1 MLFKNPPQAMVSD
14 DRYGDASGALGFES
28 TQHHSHL
35 GFTQWQAAL
44 PSRILQW
51 VQAMAVWGGLWEQ
64 KI

>member
-14 DRYGDASGALGFES
+14 DQYGDASGSLGFES
-28 TQHHSHL
+28 TQHHFRPR
-35 GFTQWQAAL
+35 FTQSQAAL

-51 VQAMAVWGGLWEQ
+51 IQTMGIWSGSWEQ